1 MKVYT
6 YDRSERGLAMARRLN
21 DKPPPGAE
29 SIRLF
34 PIPTT
39 KDGVTVNGGDMRIS
53 DGLRELGD
61 GELVIGYG
69 IPEDIRNKLTRAG
82 VSVADSAEDEEFL
95 VANAHLTALGALGK
109 ILTGWKRAP
118 GDMSIGILGYGR
130 IGSALCRLLIPI
142 CPRITVYTTDPDK
155 QRELGSYGIHA
166 PMVGQWESL
175 GGLDLL
181 INTAPAPLL
190 DGVERPEGLRVMD
203 LASGN
208 YLAGW
213 GEIEKYPSIPAVCY
227 PESAGEIWY
236 RSVLRLI

>member
-6 YDRSERGLAMARRLN
+6 YDRSERGLAMAKRLN

-95 VANAHLTALGALGK
+95 VANAHLTALGALGYHVSESEGSNFQPMNINFGIITSLDTRIRNK
-109 ILTGWKRAP
+109 QERYAAVSARA
-118 GDMSIGILGYGR
+118 LER
-130 IGSALCRLLIPI
+130 LEALQPEI
-142 CPRITVYTTDPDK
+142 K
-155 QRELGSYGIHA
+155 E
-166 PMVGQWESL
+166 
-175 GGLDLL
+175 DL
-181 INTAPAPLL
+181 
-190 DGVERPEGLRVMD
+190 V
-203 LASGN
+203 
-208 YLAGW
+208 
-213 GEIEKYPSIPAVCY
+213 
-227 PESAGEIWY
+227 
-236 RSVLRLI
+236 